1 MALYLCDGW
10 DESSHTY
17 ADGIW
22 SENHLTGSSHTHN
35 AIMQRERQ
43 VVIHVVSQSP
53 SPTLVALFD
62 TVRSFLA
69 ALLASETCSVRH
81 ETAPGAAHKP
91 QPLPMATFPVGHP
104 GRSRLPSPGTT
115 NEHVSDGVRVLAAD
129 VRVAVRSTSTSV
141 AAARWVEPSGRRRS
155 RVPGRV

>member
-1 MALYLCDGW
+1 
-10 DESSHTY
+10 
-17 ADGIW
+17 
-22 SENHLTGSSHTHN
+22 
-35 AIMQRERQ
+35 MQRERQ

-69 ALLASETCSVRH
+69 ALLDSETCSVRH

-91 QPLPMATFPVGHP
+91 QPLLMATFPVG
-104 GRSRLPSPGTT
+104 SRLPSPGTT

-141 AAARWVEPSGRRRS
+141 AAAR
-155 RVPGRV
+155 